1 MILNGLKCFKS
12 LNSLLMKMIRLFLKK
27 IFYSLFFLSTCLSAN
42 EIDKFINDYFDAFN
56 RSDSIKF
63 HNKFHNPFIR
73 IINGEKK
80 LTFDEKWFNFSDL
93 NSTDW
98 SYSSILDY
106 EKFLETDNEAIVK
119 INYGRHNSEGS
130 IYNSGYGY
138 MVLTKIN
145 DKWGISTYIAP
156 SIPIEGI
163 K

>member
-1 MILNGLKCFKS
+1 
-12 LNSLLMKMIRLFLKK
+12 MKTTRLFLKSN
-27 IFYSLFFLSTCLSAN
+27 FLFSLFLSTCLSAN
-42 EIDKFINDYFDAFN
+42 EIDNFINDYFDAFN
-56 RSDSIKF
+56 NSDSIKF
-63 HNKFHNPFIR
+63 HDKFHNPSIR
-73 IINGEKK
+73 IINGEKQ
-80 LTFDEKWFNFSDL
+80 LTADEKWFDFKAL

-106 EKFLETDNEAIVK
+106 EKFLETDSEAIVK
-119 INYGRHNSEGS
+119 INYGRHNSEGL